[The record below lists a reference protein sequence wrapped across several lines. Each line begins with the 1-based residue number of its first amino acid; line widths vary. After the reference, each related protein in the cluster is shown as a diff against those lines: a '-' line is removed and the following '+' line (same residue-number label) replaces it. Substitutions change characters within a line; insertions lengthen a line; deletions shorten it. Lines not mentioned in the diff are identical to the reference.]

1 LYSQCEETESGELT
15 RGEISMKR
23 AVTWKVVTLGA
34 ALTGL
39 GAAGVGIAQTESE
52 SPGSGAV
59 SPAPIFNEQRLLAS
73 GGGSGGGGGGDG
85 LCWNG
90 FVFTACVQG
99 PGWVDW
105 NPGWGNW
112 NHWDG

>member
-1 LYSQCEETESGELT
+1 ME
-15 RGEISMKR
+15 RP
-23 AVTWKVVTLGA
+23 AAWKVVTLGA

-39 GAAGVGIAQTESE
+39 SAAGVGVAQTDSG
-52 SPGSGAV
+52 SPGSGTV
-59 SPAPIFNEQRLLAS
+59 SPAPLFNQKRLLAS
-73 GGGSGGGGGGDG
+73 GGSGGDG

-105 NPGWGNW
+105 NPGWGHW
-112 NHWDG
+112 NPGWQGDQGENEQ

>member
-1 LYSQCEETESGELT
+1 ME
-15 RGEISMKR
+15 RP
-23 AVTWKVVTLGA
+23 ATWKVVTLGA

-39 GAAGVGIAQTESE
+39 SAAGVGVALTESG
-52 SPGSGAV
+52 SPGSGPV
-59 SPAPIFNEQRLLAS
+59 SPAPLFNEERLLAS
-73 GGGSGGGGGGDG
+73 GGGDGGNG

-105 NPGWGNW
+105 NPGWG
-112 NHWDG
+112 HWGHWGHGD